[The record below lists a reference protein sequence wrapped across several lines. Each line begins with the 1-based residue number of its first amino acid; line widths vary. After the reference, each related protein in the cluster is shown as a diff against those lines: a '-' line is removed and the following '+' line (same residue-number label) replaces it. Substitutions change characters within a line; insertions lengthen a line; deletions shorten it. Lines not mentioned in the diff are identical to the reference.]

1 MLAEVAA
8 KQRRRAGAMAQS
20 IDFRREM
27 LARTMLFGALE
38 DGQLDSLIQLS
49 TTRQLK
55 AREELCHKGD
65 EGTQLFLIQSGRLKV
80 VTTSVEGSDL
90 TFTVMGPGEVVGELA
105 LLGAGIRTATISA
118 LERCD
123 LLVIER
129 RDFLQLLRENS
140 EVSIQLLQILARRVA
155 RLSETMED
163 SQFLNL
169 PARLAK
175 KLLALGRAYG
185 KEEAEGVR
193 IQLKLS
199 QSELADLVATTRES
213 VNKQIKTWRDEG
225 VLSMESGRIILHRT
239 EALEDAAEA
248 NR

>member
-1 MLAEVAA
+1 
-8 KQRRRAGAMAQS
+8 MAQT

-27 LARTMLFGALE
+27 LARTLLFGALDE
-38 DGQLDSLIQLS
+38 SQLDRLIEQS

-55 AREELCHKGD
+55 NREELCHKGD
-65 EGTQLFLIQSGRLKV
+65 EGTQLYLIQSGRLKV
-80 VTTSVEGSDL
+80 VTTSLEGSDL

-118 LERCD
+118 LEKCD

-129 RDFLQLLRENS
+129 RDFLQILRENA
-140 EVSIQLLQILARRVA
+140 EVGIQLLQILARRVA

-175 KLLALGRAYG
+175 KLLGLARAYG
-185 KEEAEGVR
+185 KEEADGVR
-193 IQLKLS
+193 IALKLS
-199 QSELADLVATTRES
+199 QSELADLVATSRES
-213 VNKQIKTWRDEG
+213 VNKQIGAWREEG
-225 VLSMESGRIILHRT
+225 ILSMEAGRITLHQAET
-239 EALEDAAEA
+239 LEDIAEA

>member
-1 MLAEVAA
+1 
-8 KQRRRAGAMAQS
+8 MAQT

-27 LARTMLFGALE
+27 LARTLLFGALKE
-38 DGQLDSLIQLS
+38 AQLDTLIQQS
-49 TTRQLK
+49 TSRRLTS
-55 AREELCHKGD
+55 REELCHKGD

-80 VTTSVEGSDL
+80 VTTSTEGSDL

-129 RDFLQLLRENS
+129 RDFLQVLRENS
-140 EVSIQLLQILARRVA
+140 EVAIQLLQILARRVA

-163 SQFLNL
+163 AQFLNL

-175 KLLALGRAYG
+175 KLLGLARAYG
-185 KEEAEGVR
+185 KEESEGIR
-193 IQLKLS
+193 IALKLS

-213 VNKQIKTWRDEG
+213 VNKQIGAWREEG
-225 VLSMESGRIILHRT
+225 ILSMESGRIILHRA
-239 EALEDAAEA
+239 EALEDIAEA
-248 NR
+248 NQ

>member
-1 MLAEVAA
+1 
-8 KQRRRAGAMAQS
+8 MAQT

-27 LARTMLFGALE
+27 LARTLLFGALE
-38 DGQLDSLIQLS
+38 EAQLDTLIQQS
-49 TTRQLK
+49 TSRRLK
-55 AREELCHKGD
+55 VREELCHKGD

-80 VTTSVEGSDL
+80 VTTSTEGSDL

-129 RDFLQLLRENS
+129 RDFLQVLRENS
-140 EVSIQLLQILARRVA
+140 EVAIQLLQILARRVA

-163 SQFLNL
+163 AQFLNL

-175 KLLALGRAYG
+175 KLLALARAYG
-185 KEEAEGVR
+185 KEEPEGTR
-193 IQLKLS
+193 IALKLS

-213 VNKQIKTWRDEG
+213 VNKQIGAWREEG
-225 VLSMESGRIILHRT
+225 ILSMESGRIILHRA
-239 EALEDAAEA
+239 EALEDIAEA
-248 NR
+248 NQ